1 MNVPNSSMPHQTR
14 KALVIGITGQDG
26 AYLAAHLLELG
37 YQVFGSSRDARPSSM
52 SGLQWLR
59 IANRIQV
66 VQMAPSDFRSV
77 IQTIANIMPDEIYNL
92 SGQSSVAVSFSQP
105 IETLESV
112 IVATGNLLEAIR
124 FLGLEKTT
132 RFYNAC
138 SSECFGDT
146 GGAPADEY
154 TPFHPHSPYAVAKAG
169 AYWLVAN
176 YRSAY
181 GLFACSGILF
191 NHESPLRP
199 ERFVTRKIVSAA
211 VRIAAGS
218 DERLKLGNIEIE
230 RDWGWAPE
238 YVDAMRRMLQIDCPQ
253 DFVVATGRTVSL
265 RYFIESC
272 FAQLGLDWQRYV
284 ESDPSLLRP
293 SDMKISRADPSL
305 AERVLGWRATVFV
318 EGVISRLIEHERGC
332 QDSGDVN
339 LPST

>member
-1 MNVPNSSMPHQTR
+1 MNSPQSATRNSAR

-26 AYLAAHLLELG
+26 AYLASQLLELG
-37 YQVFGSSRDARPSSM
+37 YEVYGSSRDARSSSL
-52 SGLQWLR
+52 SGLQWLG
-59 IANRIQV
+59 IADRVRV

-77 IQTIANIMPDEIYNL
+77 IQTIADIAPDEIYNL
-92 SGQSSVAVSFSQP
+92 AGQSSVAVSFSQP

-112 IVATGNLLEAIR
+112 IVATGNMLEAIR
-124 FLGLEKTT
+124 FLGLENST

-138 SSECFGDT
+138 SSECFGNTD
-146 GGAPADEY
+146 GVPADER

-169 AYWLVAN
+169 AYWLVRN
-176 YRSAY
+176 YRNAY

-218 DERLKLGNIEIE
+218 GERLKLGNIEIE

-238 YVDAMRRMLQIDCPQ
+238 YVDAMHRMLQIDSPQ

-265 RYFIESC
+265 QYFIENC
-272 FAQLGLDWQRYV
+272 FHQMGLDWQKHV
-284 ESDPSLLRP
+284 ECDASLLRP
-293 SDMKISRADPSL
+293 SDMKSSLADPAL
-305 AERVLGWRATVFV
+305 AESELGWKAKVSV
-318 EGVISRLIEHERGC
+318 EDVISRLIEHEKSLMRYE
-332 QDSGDVN
+332 SGN
-339 LPST
+339 